1 MNVPLT
7 PALLQEL
14 IAYDPETGSMVWRE
28 RRAGLYSDLVPG
40 IALEDAVKR
49 AGRFNQMW
57 AGRVVGTDQV
67 YKSVNRRVRIS
78 LGPGLTPVRKNAT
91 TVAWMLGSGVEPAAG
106 REVITWDGDPLN
118 LAAENVVET
127 TVQVR
132 RILENPESGLTE
144 RADGRWTWLIRN
156 DNERLRGT
164 GEGYETK
171 AAARAARDAQLQ
183 AMGLLDIR
191 KLSDVINGK
200 AGTV

>member
-1 MNVPLT
+1 MNVPMT

-14 IAYDPETGSMVWRE
+14 ISYYPESGLMVWRE
-28 RRAGLYSDLVPG
+28 RRAGLYADLVPG
-40 IALEDAVKR
+40 ISLEDAVKR

-67 YKSVNRRVRIS
+67 YKSINRRVRIS

-91 TVAWMLGSGVEPAAG
+91 TVAWMLGTGEEPAEG
-106 REVITWDGDPLN
+106 REVITWDGDPQN
-118 LAAENVVET
+118 LAASNVVET

-164 GEGYETK
+164 GEGYEDK
-171 AAARAARDAQLQ
+171 AAARAARDAQLR

-200 AGTV
+200 AGAL

>member
-1 MNVPLT
+1 MNVPMT

-14 IAYDPETGSMVWRE
+14 ISYDPESGLMVWRARQAQVYHE
-28 RRAGLYSDLVPG
+28 LVPG
-40 IALEDAVKR
+40 LNMDGAEKR
-49 AGRFNQMW
+49 ATRFNQMW

-67 YKSVNRRVRIS
+67 YRSVNRRVRVS
-78 LGPGLTPVRKNAT
+78 LGPGLTPVRKNST
-91 TVAWMLGSGVEPAAG
+91 TVAWMLGAGEDPAPG

-118 LAAENVVET
+118 LSADNIVET

-171 AAARAARDAQLQ
+171 AEARAARDAQLRD
-183 AMGLLDIR
+183 MGLLDIR

-200 AGTV
+200 TGAV